1 MTILATGMLFLAGCG
16 GGGSD
21 GPKPLDINAI
31 SGLVDSPKPVFAGDE
46 DDTVESLTGTEFGV
60 LTSAIGR
67 VFGDN
72 PGVSL
77 PDSFN
82 AHVASV
88 TPTADGG
95 IDAVFMVDGK
105 AVPFSYSEQEL
116 EEGYPGDTKTVEGT
130 EYSLGNFGVLSN
142 QNPLDRKYFELA

>member
-1 MTILATGMLFLAGCG
+1 MKQTHRIAILAAAMLFLAGCG

-31 SGLVDSPKPVFAGDE
+31 SGLVDSPKPVFAEDE
-46 DDTVESLTGTEFGV
+46 DGTVESLTGTELGV

-95 IDAVFMVDGK
+95 VDAVFMVDGK
-105 AVPFSYSEQEL
+105 EMPLSYSVQEL
-116 EEGYPGDTKTVEGT
+116 ESEYPDNAKTIEKSG
-130 EYSLGNFGVLSN
+130 
-142 QNPLDRKYFELA
+142 Q